1 MRTPEVCTEKFL
13 EVQKEIL
20 DHLFYLISLLL
31 IILISNI
38 LFLIGNILLLQEFFY
53 VIYKFI
59 LYLYWRLILNN
70 IFSDGEEYYNM
81 FGGLKI

>member
-1 MRTPEVCTEKFL
+1 MCTEKFL

-38 LFLIGNILLLQEFFY
+38 LLLQEFFY

-70 IFSDGEEYYNM
+70 IFSDGKEYYNK

>member
-1 MRTPEVCTEKFL
+1 MCTEKFL

-31 IILISNI
+31 IILIS
-38 LFLIGNILLLQEFFY
+38 NILLLQEFFY

-70 IFSDGEEYYNM
+70 IFSDGEEYYNK

>member
-1 MRTPEVCTEKFL
+1 MRTPEMCTEKFL

-31 IILISNI
+31 IILIS
-38 LFLIGNILLLQEFFY
+38 NILLLQEFFY

-70 IFSDGEEYYNM
+70 IFSDGEEYYNK

>member
-1 MRTPEVCTEKFL
+1 MRTPEMCTEKFL

-38 LFLIGNILLLQEFFY
+38 LLLQEFFY

-70 IFSDGEEYYNM
+70 IFSDGKEYYNK